1 MYDDILEFKGTWRI
15 YQQKVLD
22 KFAGY
27 SQDHKIH
34 VVAAPGSGKT
44 TLGIE
49 LIKRTNRITL
59 ILTPTITIREQWID
73 RINKA
78 FLCNE
83 AISDKYISRDL
94 KYPKLITVATYQ
106 ALFSAMS
113 RYQGKLIEEN
123 DEFEMIEEVDY
134 DDFDLIETF
143 KSPRI
148 ASREWK

>member
-15 YQQKVLD
+15 YQQRVLD

-59 ILTPTITIREQWID
+59 ILTPTITKRILSPRLKLSQQSDFRLYPDMEFLFHFLLDMTDQCYHICRRCLPCID
-73 RINKA
+73 NKTTVLLRYNRIADTKA
-78 FLCNE
+78 F
-83 AISDKYISRDL
+83 
-94 KYPKLITVATYQ
+94 
-106 ALFSAMS
+106 
-113 RYQGKLIEEN
+113 
-123 DEFEMIEEVDY
+123 
-134 DDFDLIETF
+134 
-143 KSPRI
+143 
-148 ASREWK
+148 